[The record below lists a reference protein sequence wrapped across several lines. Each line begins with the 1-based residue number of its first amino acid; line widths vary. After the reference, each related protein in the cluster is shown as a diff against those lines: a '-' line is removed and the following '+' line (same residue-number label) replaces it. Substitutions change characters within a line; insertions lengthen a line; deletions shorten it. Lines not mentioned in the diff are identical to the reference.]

1 MPTTTVDARSLS
13 LLGALFVAFLCA
25 VFGANTVAIKFSLNG
40 LGVFTTAALRFGLA
54 SCVIFIWTTLTRQP
68 IAIQKGQLSKLLI
81 ITAIFF
87 VQLSLFYL
95 GISKT
100 LASRGTLLANIQP
113 FFVLFL
119 AHFFIVNDRITK
131 QKLVGM
137 LLGFSGVAFVFLER
151 SPIAPDLK
159 TGDVMILIAAFI
171 WACNGVYTKQ
181 ILKDL
186 NPLQVVAYPA
196 LFSAPLFMSVALM
209 TGELNQI
216 QLDVTVV
223 LAVIYQ
229 GLIATAFGFVA
240 WNTMLR
246 QYGAVAM
253 HSFIFIMPI
262 AGVALGGLLL
272 NEPITTNIVIALLL
286 IALGIFV
293 VNTNTRK
300 AFSIVYPGR
309 NV

>member
-1 MPTTTVDARSLS
+1 MSTPAVDAKSLP

-54 SCVIFIWTTLTRQP
+54 SIVIFIWTTFSHQQ
-68 IAIQKGQLSKLLI
+68 IAIQKGQLPKLLV

-119 AHFFIVNDRITK
+119 AHFFIANDRITK
-131 QKLVGM
+131 QKLVGI
-137 LLGFSGVAFVFLER
+137 LLGFSGVAFVLLENKNVT
-151 SPIAPDLK
+151 PDLK

-196 LFSAPLFMSVALM
+196 LFSAPLFLAVALV
-209 TGELNQI
+209 TQELATV
-216 QLDVTVV
+216 QLDATVI

-253 HSFIFIMPI
+253 HSFIFIMPV
-262 AGVALGGLLL
+262 AGVVLGGLLL
-272 NEPITTNIVIALLL
+272 NEPITTHIVIALLL
-286 IALGIFV
+286 IAMGIFV
-293 VNTNTRK
+293 VNAKTRK
-300 AFSIVYPGR
+300 EFSIVHPGR
-309 NV
+309 NI